1 MRMAEAAVLAERRV
15 AHIPSAHRSADREA
29 TRGDLFGHPKGLA
42 FLFTTE
48 MWERFSYY
56 GMRALLVLYMTKY
69 LLVPEHAGDVIGL
82 AGVKDALEAV
92 FGRLD
97 VQPLSSQIYGFYTA
111 LVYLTPIFGG
121 FLADRVLGQRR
132 MVVIGA
138 ILMAIGHFMMAVEQ
152 LFLFALAALILGNGA
167 FKPNISTQVG
177 GLYAPGDQRRDRA
190 YSIFYVGINVGAFL
204 APLVCGTLGEKA
216 GWHYGF
222 AAAGIGMLIGLS
234 IYLYAMPLLPADELQ
249 KAKAAHT
256 ERRPLG
262 REEWRAVVALLV
274 LFVPTALFWA
284 TYEQQGN
291 TIALWADANTNRTI
305 DFFGLRTEIP
315 TTWFQ
320 AFNPFMIFAFTPFV
334 IALWARQ
341 AARRSE
347 PSTITKMALGCFG
360 VTAAYLIM
368 AAAAWYADGGQASWL
383 WLFGFFVVIT
393 VGELYLS
400 PVGLSLVT
408 KIAPAR
414 IVSMMMGVWLATS
427 FIGGFLAGWLG
438 SLWSRM
444 EKPEFFLLIAAIAA
458 LAGLAIFACR
468 WLLRGMLRE

>member
-1 MRMAEAAVLAERRV
+1 MVEAAALGEQIQAARRP
-15 AHIPSAHRSADREA
+15 AHHNDISA
-29 TRGDLFGHPKGLA
+29 RGDLFGHPKGLA

-69 LLVPEHAGDVIGL
+69 LLVSDKSGEVIGL
-82 AGVKDALEAV
+82 SGVKSVLEAV
-92 FGRLD
+92 FGHLD

-111 LVYLTPIFGG
+111 LVYLTPVFGG
-121 FLADRVLGQRR
+121 LLADRVLGQRR
-132 MVVIGA
+132 TVVIGA

-152 LFLFALAALILGNGA
+152 LFLFALAALILGSGA

-177 GLYAPGDQRRDRA
+177 GLYAPGDHRRDRA

-222 AAAGIGMLIGLS
+222 AAAGVGMLIGLS
-234 IYLYAMPLLPADELQ
+234 IYLYAMPLLPADEMQ
-249 KAKAAHT
+249 KAKTAQL

-262 REEWRAVVALLV
+262 RGEWRAVTALLV
-274 LFVPTALFWA
+274 LFVPAALFWA
-284 TYEQQGN
+284 TYEQAGN
-291 TIALWADANTNRTI
+291 TIALWADANTDRTV
-305 DFFGLRTEIP
+305 DVFGLSTEIP

-334 IALWARQ
+334 IALWTRQ
-341 AARRSE
+341 AARGAE
-347 PSTITKMALGCFG
+347 PSTIAKMSLGCFG
-360 VTAAYLIM
+360 AALSYLIM
-368 AAAAWYADGGQASWL
+368 AAAAVHADGGKASWL
-383 WLFGFFVVIT
+383 WLFGFFIVIT
-393 VGELYLS
+393 IAELYLS
-400 PVGLSLVT
+400 PIGLSLVT

-414 IVSMMMGVWLATS
+414 ILSMMMGVWLATS

-438 SLWSRM
+438 SFWSRM

-458 LAGLAIFACR
+458 LAGAAIFACR
-468 WLLRGMLRE
+468 WLLRGMLNE